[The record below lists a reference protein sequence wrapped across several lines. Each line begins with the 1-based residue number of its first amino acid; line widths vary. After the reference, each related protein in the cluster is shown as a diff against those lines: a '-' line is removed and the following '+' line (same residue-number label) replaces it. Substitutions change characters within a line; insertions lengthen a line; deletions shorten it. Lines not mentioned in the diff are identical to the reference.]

1 MNTMIDT
8 TKVTAVQLID
18 GWREG
23 VADFIFFGDDQHVDS
38 IARAGASRS
47 ERGCRFTCP
56 LSAVRAVREGT
67 PPPEEPKPGR
77 PNDRLL
83 QSAVRWLETALQD
96 GLPHSIKAMRADAKG
111 EAMVSAEMLDR
122 AWKHI
127 GAKARKVKG
136 VWCWQMVAVEENPE
150 RSELIDV
157 G

>member
-8 TKVTAVQLID
+8 TKVTAVQLMD

-23 VADFIFFGDDQHVDS
+23 VTDFIFFGDDQHVDS
-38 IARAGASRS
+38 IARAGASWS

-77 PNDRLL
+77 PNDRL

-96 GLPHSIKAMRADAKG
+96 GLPHSIKAMRENAKG
-111 EAMVSAEMLDR
+111 EAAVSAEMLDR

-127 GAKARKVKG
+127 GAKARKVNG
-136 VWCWQMVAVEENPE
+136 VWCWQMVAAESVGENPE
-150 RSELIDV
+150 RVELIT
-157 G
+157 